1 MEISARNQRGTVE
14 SVTLGTIMA
23 VVVFL
28 IGLLVACT
36 SAGSPSAT
44 TTAPAAAK
52 STDESKRTP
61 MPSLAVPSPD
71 ASATKKPLVPV
82 TGEVIVFAAS
92 SLTDA
97 FKEIGNAFEAANPGS
112 RVIFNFGASSQL
124 RTQLEQG
131 AKADVF
137 ASADQVQMDRARQAG
152 LISGGDRVFVRN
164 RLVLVVPKGNPASLR
179 DLKDLAKPGLRFATA
194 APEVPIGVY
203 TQQLLDRL
211 SQDPAYGADFKA
223 RVNANVVSR
232 EPNVRQIVAKVALG
246 EADAAVVYSSDIT
259 PDVADR
265 LGRLEIPDRF
275 NTLAVYPIAMV
286 RNAPNPS
293 GAEAFIAYVLSSAG
307 QATLQRWGF
316 IPAGEVQGS
325 S

>member
-1 MEISARNQRGTVE
+1 MVRLLAVLALSLSLVGCSPRAASIPSPAGP
-14 SVTLGTIMA
+14 TI
-23 VVVFL
+23 
-28 IGLLVACT
+28 
-36 SAGSPSAT
+36 
-44 TTAPAAAK
+44 PAAT
-52 STDESKRTP
+52 SP
-61 MPSLAVPSPD
+61 MSGAAVSPTAV
-71 ASATKKPLVPV
+71 ASPEPTARV
-82 TGEVIVFAAS
+82 TGEVTVFAAA

-97 FKEIGNAFEAANPGS
+97 FKEIGAAFEAAHPGS
-112 RVIFNFGASSQL
+112 KVTFNFGASSQL
-124 RTQLEQG
+124 RTQIEQG
-131 AKADVF
+131 ARADVF
-137 ASADQVQMDRARQAG
+137 ASADQAQMEKAKQAG
-152 LISGGDRVFVRN
+152 LISGSDRVFVRN
-164 RLVLVVPKGNPASLR
+164 RLVIIVPKGNPASLR
-179 DLKDLAKPGLRFATA
+179 ELKDLAKPGLQFVTA

-203 TQQLLDRL
+203 TQQLVDRL
-211 SQDPAYGADFKA
+211 SQDPTYGSDFKE
-223 RVNANVVSR
+223 RVHANVVSR

-265 LGRLEIPDRF
+265 LGRLEIPDRY

-325 S
+325 R